1 MPPRHAHLITALASA
16 WLLAA
21 SNVAAA
27 EEAPKA
33 FEFYGKLYPE
43 WKVQRYGTPSP
54 AGTEVGTMG
63 TLRNDRSRL
72 VRDGAPRE
80 EFNDHEWSNSY
91 LGVRGEWLASGF
103 RFGYD
108 LQVVVDL
115 QGDRALGRNLQDNA
129 ETRDAYL
136 YVDNPALGRLAV
148 GKMDSIYKE
157 WGDRGRMFGITSG
170 NFIGTSRLIS
180 GVGWRG
186 SGDTSFHV
194 RRSHML
200 AWFSPSWS
208 GWELGLTHS
217 YDENGA
223 GPGGRDSKLTALAL
237 RWKQGP
243 WYAALATE
251 IHRDWLPV
259 SRGASPTAGSIVN
272 DGSTT
277 SSTDRAWRLS
287 FAWDQRP
294 LKLTADVAWL
304 RYGESDRIDLP
315 GRFRWYR
322 TTRWQVTAEYR
333 LTREWRLAFNHVRAA
348 AGSCGL
354 SGGQSCSTTGLAGH
368 QTGLGAYYEID
379 RSLGFFLVA
388 ARTSNDASAR
398 FGSAPQGASID
409 SYAFG
414 VKYQF

>member
-1 MPPRHAHLITALASA
+1 A

-63 TLRNDRSRL
+63 TLRHDRSRL

-157 WGDRGRMFGITSG
+157 
-170 NFIGTSRLIS
+170 
-180 GVGWRG
+180 
-186 SGDTSFHV
+186 
-194 RRSHML
+194 
-200 AWFSPSWS
+200 
-208 GWELGLTHS
+208 
-217 YDENGA
+217 
-223 GPGGRDSKLTALAL
+223 
-237 RWKQGP
+237 
-243 WYAALATE
+243 
-251 IHRDWLPV
+251 
-259 SRGASPTAGSIVN
+259 
-272 DGSTT
+272 
-277 SSTDRAWRLS
+277 
-287 FAWDQRP
+287 
-294 LKLTADVAWL
+294 
-304 RYGESDRIDLP
+304 
-315 GRFRWYR
+315 
-322 TTRWQVTAEYR
+322 
-333 LTREWRLAFNHVRAA
+333 
-348 AGSCGL
+348 
-354 SGGQSCSTTGLAGH
+354 
-368 QTGLGAYYEID
+368 
-379 RSLGFFLVA
+379 
-388 ARTSNDASAR
+388 
-398 FGSAPQGASID
+398 
-409 SYAFG
+409 
-414 VKYQF
+414 

>member
-1 MPPRHAHLITALASA
+1 
-16 WLLAA
+16 
-21 SNVAAA
+21 
-27 EEAPKA
+27 
-33 FEFYGKLYPE
+33 
-43 WKVQRYGTPSP
+43 
-54 AGTEVGTMG
+54 
-63 TLRNDRSRL
+63 
-72 VRDGAPRE
+72 DGAPRE

-217 YDENGA
+217 CDENGA

-243 WYAALATE
+243 W
-251 IHRDWLPV
+251 
-259 SRGASPTAGSIVN
+259 
-272 DGSTT
+272 
-277 SSTDRAWRLS
+277 
-287 FAWDQRP
+287 
-294 LKLTADVAWL
+294 
-304 RYGESDRIDLP
+304 
-315 GRFRWYR
+315 
-322 TTRWQVTAEYR
+322 
-333 LTREWRLAFNHVRAA
+333 
-348 AGSCGL
+348 
-354 SGGQSCSTTGLAGH
+354 
-368 QTGLGAYYEID
+368 
-379 RSLGFFLVA
+379 
-388 ARTSNDASAR
+388 
-398 FGSAPQGASID
+398 
-409 SYAFG
+409 
-414 VKYQF
+414 